1 MTFIHGNLK
10 DVLLNIQ
17 AALVRKM
24 KVNASWKYHK
34 NSLHDL
40 CISKHL
46 LPTFNNNWK
55 KDWCNMTVSKM
66 MTEYVRIPS
75 KCSYCSSPVRVH
87 EYYTTTVHYM
97 FFIKEH
103 QISGRH
109 YRLECLPKPVHHCVG
124 SAQQSS
130 SGLLCASNTA
140 ADWIK
145 HKNSE

>member
-17 AALVRKM
+17 AALVRTM
-24 KVNASWKYHK
+24 KVNASWLVYFKAVP
-34 NSLHDL
+34 L
-40 CISKHL
+40 
-46 LPTFNNNWK
+46 TFNNWK
-55 KDWCNMTVSKM
+55 KDWSNMTEQNDDRICMNSFKM
-66 MTEYVRIPS
+66 FILQFSSTSAWLLYDHSPLYVL
-75 KCSYCSSPVRVH
+75 Y
-87 EYYTTTVHYM
+87 
-97 FFIKEH
+97 KEH
-103 QISGRH
+103 YVSRPH